1 MKTTHIKML
10 VYTTWEK
17 SSPGKKKK
25 NKPKSQEKHKEEE
38 KEASKCIMDNC
49 SFLILSWPRKPSSG
63 IRKHLSW
70 HRICSH
76 KAWALCITN
85 KEVTL

>member
-10 VYTTWEK
+10 VYTTWK
-17 SSPGKKKK
+17 KKVLLKKKK
-25 NKPKSQEKHKEEE
+25 KESKSQGKHKEEE

-70 HRICSH
+70 HQIYSH

>member
-10 VYTTWEK
+10 VYKTTWKKSFPEK
-17 SSPGKKKK
+17 FLKNLSP
-25 NKPKSQEKHKEEE
+25 EKHKEDE

-70 HRICSH
+70 HQICSH